1 MQGRFFASVS
11 HALVGRRRSA
21 VADERGYTLIEMLIS
36 TAIMLVVAGGIF
48 ALVDPGTGAF
58 RVQPEVAD
66 MQQRLRV
73 GADMLYK
80 DLVMAG
86 AGTYMGPSLGALQN
100 FFPPIKPYKTGLTG
114 ADGPANGVYYRPDAI
129 SLLYVPNTASQTTV
143 TRVIGSS
150 KSEVEVAPQPNCPKQ
165 DQLCGFREGQTVLM
179 FDQSGSFGTYTITNV
194 QSSALHLQFRGQLS
208 GNFSPGAT
216 ITQVDSHVYYY
227 DATNAQLRH
236 YDGYVSD
243 LPIIDNVVG
252 LTFRYFGDPNP
263 PLSPKPTIGTE
274 NCLFDSSGNP
284 KLPVLPGGGSLV
296 ELPPA
301 MLTDGPWCNTAGEQF
316 DADLYRIRKV
326 QVQLR
331 VQVGAAGLR
340 GTDTLRFA
348 RPGTST
354 SAAQMVPDYT
364 VSFEITPRNMN
375 LTR

>member
-1 MQGRFFASVS
+1 MGGAVHPGRA
-11 HALVGRRRSA
+11 RRVRRCRRGA
-21 VADERGYTLIEMLIS
+21 GDERGYTLIEMLVS

-73 GADMLYK
+73 GVDMLYK

-100 FFPPIKPYKTGLTG
+100 FFPPIKPYRTGTTG
-114 ADGPANGVYYRPDAI
+114 ADGPSNGIYYRPDAI

-143 TRVIGSS
+143 TRVLGGSR
-150 KSEVEVAPQPNCPKQ
+150 SEVEVAPQPNCPKQ

-179 FDQSGSFGTYTITNV
+179 FDASGSFGTYTITNV

-208 GNFSPGAT
+208 GNFSPGAS

-227 DATNAQLRH
+227 DAAANQLRH
-236 YDGYVSD
+236 YDGGQSD
-243 LPIIDNVVG
+243 LPLVDNVVG

-274 NCLFDSSGNP
+274 NCLFDTSGNP
-284 KLPVLPGGGSLV
+284 KLPVLAGNESLV

-301 MLTDGPWCNTAGEQF
+301 MLTDGPWCNTTGEQF

-326 QVQLR
+326 HVQVR
-331 VQVGAAGLR
+331 VQVGAADLR
-340 GTDTLRFA
+340 GGDTLRFA
-348 RPGTST
+348 RPGTARSG
-354 SAAQMVPDYT
+354 ARMVPDYT
-364 VSFEITPRNMN
+364 VSFEVAPRNMN

>member
-1 MQGRFFASVS
+1 MSVEQRFDGGARDAGRTRASP
-11 HALVGRRRSA
+11 G
-21 VADERGYTLIEMLIS
+21 EGGYTLAELLIS
-36 TAIMLVVAGGIF
+36 TTIMLVVAGSIF
-48 ALVDPGTGAF
+48 VLVDPGTGAF

-100 FFPPIKPYKTGLTG
+100 FFPPIKPYRTGLLN
-114 ADGPANGVYYRPDAI
+114 ADGPTNGVYYRPDAI
-129 SLLYVPNTASQTTV
+129 SLLYVPNTASQTSV
-143 TRVIGSS
+143 TRVIGGS

-179 FDQSGSFGTYTITNV
+179 FDASGSFGTYTITNV

-208 GNFSPGAT
+208 GNFSRGAI

-227 DATNAQLRH
+227 DSTNAQLRH
-236 YDGYVSD
+236 YDGAQSD

-252 LTFRYFGDPNP
+252 LAFRYFGDPNP
-263 PLSPKPTIGTE
+263 PLSPKPLIGTE
-274 NCLFDSSGNP
+274 NCLFDASGNP
-284 KLPVLPGGGSLV
+284 KLPTLSGNASLV
-296 ELPPA
+296 ELTPA
-301 MLTDGPWCNTAGEQF
+301 MLTDGPWCNATGEQF

-326 QVQLR
+326 RVQLR
-331 VQVGAAGLR
+331 VQVGPADLR

-348 RPGTST
+348 RPGTAT
-354 SAAQMVPDYT
+354 SATRMVPDYT
-364 VSFEITPRNMN
+364 VSFEISPRNMN